1 MKLELR
7 LGLRQV
13 MAPQLIQSLKMLQM
27 PILKLEQTL
36 RQELATNPLLEEVE
50 AIESEQQE
58 EIKEEQLISEPA
70 APEVKPTE
78 SGPEADFDWTSYF
91 EEGSEFVPRRVS
103 EQSEDM
109 LEHTPVAEDTLY
121 DHLIEQLQLA
131 TKTAEEELEIG
142 EYIIGNIDDDGLLQM
157 SVEELAADLK
167 VEVPEVEKV
176 LKLIQ
181 TFDPPGVGARDLRES
196 LLIQLAQKNMANSL
210 AARIV
215 AQHFH
220 ELDRKTHMQLA
231 QSLGVPFEKIQL
243 AMDDLRA
250 LSPRPAQG
258 RFTVAARPV
267 VPDLMVERLQEQY
280 VVYHNDRNVPRL
292 RINSSYRDLLKRGQ
306 NVPSETKQYV
316 REKLEQAR
324 WLLNAINQR
333 RSTMVRVME
342 AIVDEQKE
350 FFEKGPAFLKPL
362 IMEDIARKVGVNV
375 ATISRVANDK
385 YVQTPQG
392 VYEIKYFFNSG
403 VERSDGG
410 ESVTKT
416 SVKQRIAAIISAED
430 LSNPL
435 SDQDIYQKLQ
445 AEGVKM
451 ARRTVTK
458 YREELHIP
466 AARFRRTI
474 FEKSPKPG
482 IEDIPES
489 PPIQE
494 ISTAKSASS
503 NMWE

>member
-27 PILKLEQTL
+27 PVLKLEQTL

-50 AIESEQQE
+50 ALETEQE
-58 EIKEEQLISEPA
+58 EIKEEQLIAEPA
-70 APEVKPTE
+70 QTEVKPTE
-78 SGPEADFDWTSYF
+78 AGPEADFDWSTYLD
-91 EEGSEFVPRRVS
+91 EGSEFVPRRVS
-103 EQSEDM
+103 EQSEEM
-109 LEHTPVAEDTLY
+109 LEHTPVAEITLY

-131 TKTAEEELEIG
+131 KTSDEDLEIG
-142 EYIIGNIDDDGLLQM
+142 EYIIGNLDDDGLLHM
-157 SVEELAADLK
+157 TVEELAADLK
-167 VEVPEVEKV
+167 VEPAKVEKV
-176 LKLIQ
+176 LRLVQ
-181 TFDPPGVGARDLRES
+181 TFDPPGVGARDLREA
-196 LLIQLAQKNMANSL
+196 LLLQLAQKNLSDSL

-215 AQHFH
+215 AEHFH

-231 QSLGVPFEKIQL
+231 QSLGVSVEKVQQ
-243 AMDDLRA
+243 AMEELRH

-267 VPDLMVERLQEQY
+267 VPDLIVERIEEQY

-292 RINSSYRDLLKRGQ
+292 RINGAYRDLLKRGQ
-306 NVPSETKQYV
+306 NVPTETKQYV

-342 AIVDEQKE
+342 AIVEEQRE
-350 FFEKGPAFLKPL
+350 FFEKGPSFLKPL

-403 VERSDGG
+403 VEKSDG

-416 SVKQRIAAIISAED
+416 SVKQRIAAIVAAED
-430 LSNPL
+430 PSNPL
-435 SDQDIYQKLQ
+435 SDQEIYQRLQ
-445 AEGVKM
+445 SEGVKM

-466 AARFRRTI
+466 AARFRRKV
-474 FEKSPKPG
+474 FDRPAKPA
-482 IEDIPES
+482 EDVS
-489 PPIQE
+489 APP
-494 ISTAKSASS
+494 SVSAAKSAASTL
-503 NMWE
+503 WE